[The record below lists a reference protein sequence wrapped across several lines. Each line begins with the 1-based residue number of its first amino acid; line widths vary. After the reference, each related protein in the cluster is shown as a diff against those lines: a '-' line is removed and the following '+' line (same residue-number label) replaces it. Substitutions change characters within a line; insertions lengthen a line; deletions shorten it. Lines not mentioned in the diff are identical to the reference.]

1 MAGSLVLVMAIVFIL
16 FFSTSVGMLLAG
28 ELLVSP
34 TQQPASVQT
43 WQCMGQLL
51 ESRRQFANFQKTDGA
66 TTRRLPDTNSY
77 VRF

>member
-34 TQQPASVQT
+34 IQQPAWYKPGNERVN
-43 WQCMGQLL
+43 L
-51 ESRRQFANFQKTDGA
+51 
-66 TTRRLPDTNSY
+66 
-77 VRF
+77 